1 MPSQSQPPMAESK
14 PEGDTIDG
22 NPPSSPNGGIPAS
35 SKQEG
40 NSSTARLESL
50 IAEQTTTISALVM
63 EIQDTN
69 RLLKT
74 LVSQKAPEVTVPQSP
89 ASVAPETEPGLR
101 RLPPQEN
108 DRISKNPESEEP
120 EEMSGMGQEEL
131 KQTFHDLWKK
141 YFNNPPSPEVMEA
154 YRERF
159 LMGVG
164 HPIDDIRS
172 LGERSGAV
180 IVTESREFSVG
191 GARPGRKDVTWDLAN
206 IRRGSNAEGSA
217 AVRAHLSRHWF
228 SGQVEAEHFEL
239 DDKRWAWY
247 AKFNDEELW
256 HRLFTLSASLLCYV
270 PGSNQIQALEGVAR
284 RWDGRGDLTNPGA
297 FW

>member
-1 MPSQSQPPMAESK
+1 MSSQSSIAESIS
-14 PEGDTIDG
+14 EGNAIDES
-22 NPPSSPNGGIPAS
+22 PPGGPDGGIPGS

-40 NSSTARLESL
+40 NRSTARLESL

-74 LVSQKAPEVTVPQSP
+74 LVSQKAPEVTVPQS
-89 ASVAPETEPGLR
+89 SVRVAPEAVPGLR

-108 DRISKNPESEEP
+108 DRISKDPESEEP
-120 EEMSGMGQEEL
+120 EEMSGMGKEEL
-131 KQTFHDLWKK
+131 KQRLFHDLWKK

-154 YRERF
+154 YREKF
-159 LMGVG
+159 LEGVG

-172 LGERSGAV
+172 LGKTSAV
-180 IVTESREFSVG
+180 IVVESCEIGVD
-191 GARPGRKDVTWDLAN
+191 GARPGVKDITWDLAHIPWHYN
-206 IRRGSNAEGSA
+206 SPPEGNA
-217 AVRAHLSRHWF
+217 AVCAHLRRHWF
-228 SGQVEAEHFEL
+228 SGQVEAEHFKL
-239 DDKRWAWY
+239 DNNRWVWY
-247 AKFNDEELW
+247 TWLKYEDPQLHFS
-256 HRLFTLSASLLCYV
+256 RLSASLLCYV
-270 PGSNQIQALEGVAR
+270 PGSTQIQALEGVAR